1 MIAFIV
7 IFIFVM
13 FFVLHFIE
21 LAVER
26 KYEIRNQ
33 EMLNNINKLDE
44 KERKK

>member
-1 MIAFIV
+1 MTPFIIIFIV
-7 IFIFVM
+7 VIFVA
-13 FFVLHFIE
+13 LHFIE

-33 EMLNNINKLDE
+33 EMLNNIKKLDE